1 MSVPTADRLSF
12 TCPTTMLKDKILEL
26 HANDWYI
33 ESLSPTTD
41 LKVRIVAKKLLPGMT
56 SQCYGDLD
64 IRDFWFRYSQMRDFK
79 IQENKCSP
87 GSEK

>member
-1 MSVPTADRLSF
+1 
-12 TCPTTMLKDKILEL
+12 
-26 HANDWYI
+26 
-33 ESLSPTTD
+33 
-41 LKVRIVAKKLLPGMT
+41 VAKKLLPGMT